1 MTLQAPLIATQ
12 SHQSLCTLL
21 TLSYAQILSYH
32 TPLIFIQSRQSQHNR
47 FINIFEKL
55 WYAYEA
61 SHFAHCLDTCYAKP
75 DFVTTDPSHCNTV
88 TPVTLY
94 TANTK

>member
-32 TPLIFIQSRQSQHNR
+32 TPLIFIQSCQSQHNR
-47 FINIFEKL
+47 YKFNFFEKNL
-55 WYAYEA
+55 KAIKHDW
-61 SHFAHCLDTCYAKP
+61 P
-75 DFVTTDPSHCNTV
+75 DS
-88 TPVTLY
+88 
-94 TANTK
+94 

>member
-47 FINIFEKL
+47 FVNFLKN
-55 WYAYEA
+55 Y
-61 SHFAHCLDTCYAKP
+61 DMRMKP
-75 DFVTTDPSHCNTV
+75 AILH
-88 TPVTLY
+88 
-94 TANTK
+94 TA